1 MIQKDTH
8 ADLQFS
14 VRVITDPQSS
24 VDAAVSGLTRRDWLL
39 VDQKLA
45 EKITG
50 QTDPVQQA
58 LTFAIASVPAPEID
72 DEVDFDQAEDTL
84 PKQQVGD
91 TPKQPN
97 WLPEATTIVVV
108 CDESIVTYAGGSLQT
123 VTRRSFVKDDCPDEI
138 IAAIES
144 YWPNRDTSPRVPT
157 KTMADAHVQQRLQV
171 KPASTPSIATEI

>member
-1 MIQKDTH
+1 MIQKHTH

-72 DEVDFDQAEDTL
+72 DEVDFDQIEDNL
-84 PKQQVGD
+84 PKHQVGNIAN
-91 TPKQPN
+91 QPN
-97 WLPEATTIVVV
+97 WLPVATTIVVV
-108 CDESIVTYAGGSLQT
+108 CGETIVTYAGGSLQT
-123 VTRRSFVKDDCPDEI
+123 ATRRSFVKDDCPDEI

-144 YWPNRDTSPRVPT
+144 RWPNSDTSPRVPT
-157 KTMADAHVQQRLQV
+157 KKAADAHVQRRQV
-171 KPASTPSIATEI
+171 KPSPTPSIATEI